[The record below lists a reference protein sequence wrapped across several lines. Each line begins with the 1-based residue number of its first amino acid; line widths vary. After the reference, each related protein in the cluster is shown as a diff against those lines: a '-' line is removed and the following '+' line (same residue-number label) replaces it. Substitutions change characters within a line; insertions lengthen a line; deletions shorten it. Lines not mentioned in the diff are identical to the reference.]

1 MTPAHRSTS
10 ATRAPHP
17 PWPGRR
23 RRRRRRCQG
32 AQVPAPTRP
41 VKPRRWPGPAPA
53 GTEPR
58 PGPRSRPPRVQR
70 FAGRPRRRQPMH
82 PRGPGAGANGRGF
95 ADPAPKSEGGSR
107 ALKRP
112 RLGRLKRWAPA
123 SRPSGGRS
131 VGPPHWPDL
140 RRKPARWTFLVPLRD
155 LRPPLSCAGQPAGR
169 PRRLRHVCKGH
180 GPSSLGARPAYPS

>member
-17 PWPGRR
+17 PWPG

-95 ADPAPKSEGGSR
+95 ADAAPKSEGGSR

-131 VGPPHWPDL
+131 VGPPPTG
-140 RRKPARWTFLVPLRD
+140 RT
-155 LRPPLSCAGQPAGR
+155 SAGSLLG
-169 PRRLRHVCKGH
+169 
-180 GPSSLGARPAYPS
+180 GPSSFLSGTCGLPYPAPVSPRGGPGA